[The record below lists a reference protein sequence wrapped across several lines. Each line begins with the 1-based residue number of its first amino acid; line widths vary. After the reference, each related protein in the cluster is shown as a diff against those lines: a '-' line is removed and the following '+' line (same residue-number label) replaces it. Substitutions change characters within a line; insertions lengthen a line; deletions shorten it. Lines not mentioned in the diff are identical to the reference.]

1 MPDSTRHAIL
11 LLLLTA
17 AILFTAV
24 AVSHSGPPAVAAAA
38 EASLKLLAEPGILP
52 QRPGIR
58 LWHDYGSFG
67 LYQVDPAVWADLPDA
82 LKERTTPVP
91 QSDWLL
97 LDARPFN
104 TLDPAARTLQAQP
117 QDATGYALQLI
128 QFVGP
133 IKDAWLD
140 EVRATGAEPVHYIA
154 HNGYLVWADASAR
167 RDLEELAAEGEM
179 MQYSGPYLPG
189 DKLAPALRAPLANG
203 RSEVTAVPLVIQ
215 MLNHPDQGRTQ
226 RIIKETALAIESDW
240 EPVMAFQNL
249 YATVAQ
255 RDIARLAALPD
266 VVWLNLRLPR
276 ELNDE
281 VQAQILA
288 GSRDA
293 GGTMPGAPGY
303 LAWLAG
309 RGFSTDPADY
319 PIVDIVDDGVG
330 NGTVNSGDP
339 TLHVGGSGAQPS
351 RLAYV
356 SNCTSASDGSGEG
369 GHGHINASIA
379 GGFDNRSGSPFR
391 DANGYQR
398 GLGVNPFGRFAS
410 TRIFTA
416 AGFELSGC
424 EGTDQGLLQHSYAL
438 GARIASNSWGCS
450 LCAGT
455 YDDSAQAF
463 DVGVRDADLTLP
475 GNQALSIVFAA
486 GNDGPD
492 NETVGSPGNAKN
504 VVTVGASE
512 NVRPTWWDGCNV
524 GPSEANDLNDIVSF
538 SSRGPAPGQ
547 RNKPDVVAPG
557 THVQGTASTAANYVG
572 NVVCDR
578 YQPANQTVFAASSGT
593 SHSTPAVAG
602 ALSLV
607 TYWLQQQ
614 FSIADP
620 SPALLKAYLLAHTTY
635 LDGVASG
642 DTLPSN
648 SQGYGLPDLGAA
660 FDDTPR
666 LLADQTTR
674 VFGAT
679 GETWALTASVA
690 DASKPLRIVLAYTDQ
705 AGMVGTSPQVNDV
718 SLTAVVNGQ
727 TYRGN
732 QFSGAWSTTGGTADG
747 SNNVEAIYL
756 PPGTNGPISIVVTAA
771 NIAGDGVPGNGDAT
785 DQDFALV
792 CSNCQQAPDFAL
804 EVEPQSQAV
813 CAPDGTSFAVTAVG
827 WLGYGEA
834 VTLSVEGLPTGV
846 TAVFDPA
853 VVIPTGASSL
863 QIQTSS
869 AVTPDTVLLAIRGTT
884 SDRVR
889 NAQADLA
896 LSTAVPDGPQPLSP
910 ANGAQDQPLNV
921 VLNWTAVA
929 QAGGYDL
936 QIATDA
942 GFTEQVAEASGL
954 ETAEYRLTLPVSGI
968 PYFWRVRATNACG
981 SSAWSPAATF
991 ETAPLP
997 GDCRAAETRQVLYGE
1012 SFESGLSGWTHGGAN
1027 DTWQRSDGRS
1037 QSGSWSLHAAD
1048 LASLSDQLLTSPAI
1062 VLPDDASSAAL
1073 SFWNYQDIEGD
1084 YESDMRCYDAAV
1096 LEVSYNGGPFRQIE
1110 DAALLTDG
1118 YDLLVSNRFE
1128 NALAGKWAWCG
1139 QQEDWTQSIV
1149 DLSPY
1154 MGGRVR
1160 LRFRLA
1166 TDTSVGREGWYVD
1179 DVSVSVCEDTPPI
1192 GRGFSA
1198 FVPLSTRP

>member
-1 MPDSTRHAIL
+1 MPDSTRHAFL

-17 AILFTAV
+17 AILFTVV
-24 AVSHSGPPAVAAAA
+24 AFTDPGAPAVAAAT
-38 EASLKLLAEPGILP
+38 ETPLKVLAEPGILP

-67 LYQVDPAVWADLPDA
+67 LYQVAPAVWAGLPDGV
-82 LKERTTPVP
+82 KERTTPVP
-91 QSDWLL
+91 ESNWLL
-97 LDARPFN
+97 LDARPFD
-104 TLDPAARTLQAQP
+104 TLDSSARMQQVQI
-117 QDATGYALQLI
+117 QDSAGYALHLV

-140 EVRATGAEPVHYIA
+140 AVRATGAEPVHYIA
-154 HNGYLVWADASAR
+154 HNGYLVWADATAR
-167 RDLEELAAEGEM
+167 RALERLAAEGEFV
-179 MQYSGPYLPG
+179 QYSGPYLPD
-189 DKLAPALRAPLANG
+189 DKLSLSLRNLQASG
-203 RSEVTAVPLVIQ
+203 RRDATAVPVVIQ
-215 MLNHPDQGRTQ
+215 MLNHLDQARTQ
-226 RIIKETALAIESDW
+226 RIVKEMALAIESDW
-240 EPVMAFQNL
+240 TPVMAFQNL

-266 VVWLNLRLPR
+266 VVWLNLRQPR

-281 VQAQILA
+281 VQTQILA
-288 GSRDA
+288 GSRSA

-309 RGFSTDPADY
+309 LGFSKVPADY

-339 TLHVGGSGAQPS
+339 TLHVGGSSAQPS

-369 GHGHINASIA
+369 GHGHINVSIA
-379 GGFDNRSGSPFR
+379 GGFDNRGGSPFR

-398 GLGVNPFGRFAS
+398 GLGVNPYGRFAA
-410 TRIFTA
+410 TRIFTSV
-416 AGFELSGC
+416 GFDLSDC
-424 EGTDQGLLQHSYAL
+424 AGTDQGLLQHSYAL
-438 GARIASNSWGCS
+438 GARITSNSWGCS
-450 LCAGT
+450 LCADT

-463 DVGVRDADLTLP
+463 DVGVRDADP
-475 GNQALSIVFAA
+475 AQAGNQALSVVFAA

-492 NETVGSPGNAKN
+492 SETVGSPGNAKN

-524 GPSEANDLNDIVSF
+524 GPLEADDLNDIVSF

-547 RNKPDVVAPG
+547 RVKPDVVAPG
-557 THVQGTASTAANYVG
+557 THVQGTASTAANYTG
-572 NVVCDR
+572 NVVCDP
-578 YQPANQTVFAASSGT
+578 YQPTDQTVFAASSGT

-614 FSIADP
+614 FNIADP
-620 SPALLKAYLLAHTTY
+620 SPALLKAYLLAHTTH
-635 LDGVASG
+635 LDGVGSG

-679 GETWALTASVA
+679 GETWTLTASVA
-690 DASKPLRIVLAYTDQ
+690 DSSKPLRIVLAYTDQ

-718 SLTAVVNGQ
+718 SLTAVVDGQ
-727 TYRGN
+727 TFRGN
-732 QFSGAWSTTGGTADG
+732 QFDGAWSTTGGTADS

-756 PPGTNGPISIVVTAA
+756 PAGTSGPISIVVTAT

-792 CSNCQQAPDFAL
+792 CSNCVEAPDFAL

-813 CAPDGTSFAVTAVG
+813 CVPDGTGFAVTAVG

-834 VTLSVEGLPTGV
+834 VTLSVSGLPSGV

-853 VVIPTGASSL
+853 VVTPTDASTL
-863 QIQTSS
+863 QIQTSP
-869 AVTPDTVLLAIRGTT
+869 AVAPDTLSLAISGTT

-889 NAQADLA
+889 HARAGLA
-896 LSTAVPDGPQPLSP
+896 LYTAVPDGPQPLSP

-929 QAGGYDL
+929 QVHGYDL
-936 QIATDA
+936 QVATDA
-942 GFTEQVAEASGL
+942 SFADRVVDVSGL
-954 ETAEYRLTLPVSGI
+954 EAAEYQLALPVSGTR
-968 PYFWRVRATNACG
+968 YFWRVRAANACG
-981 SSAWSPAATF
+981 SSGWSPAATF

-997 GDCRAAETRQVLYGE
+997 GDCRQGQTQEVLYSE
-1012 SFESGLSGWTHGGAN
+1012 TFETGLPGWEHGGAK
-1027 DTWQRSDGRS
+1027 DTWQRSSGRA
-1037 QSGSWSLHAAD
+1037 QSGTWSLHAAD
-1048 LASLSDQLLTSPAI
+1048 LPSLSDQLLTSPAF

-1073 SFWNYQDIEGD
+1073 RFWNYQDIEGD
-1084 YESDMRCYDAAV
+1084 YEIDMRCYDAAV
-1096 LEVSYNGGPFRQIE
+1096 LEVSYNGGTFRQIE

-1118 YDLLVSNRFE
+1118 YDLLVSNRFG

-1154 MGGRVR
+1154 VGGQVR

-1192 GRGFSA
+1192 VRGFSS